1 MKMDSHSRTLK
12 RQFGHGRERLVLQE
26 RYVVK
31 GAVNKIARLGRSGS
45 KPQTLPH
52 LLVDMI
58 CPNLH
63 HQPSVSPSLRSN
75 GVNNTLDPICL
86 IYQLT

>member
-1 MKMDSHSRTLK
+1 MDLHSKTLK

-31 GAVNKIARLGRSGS
+31 GAVNKIARFGRSGR

-63 HQPSVSPSLRSN
+63 HQPSVSQSLRSN
-75 GVNNTLDPICL
+75 GANNTLDPIHL